1 MIANQTQFKQ
11 IWPISSLPAETAH
24 EHRHTS
30 RHSPQ
35 EQLPYPCI
43 LHECVPVC
51 SQPPMISRSIRHP
64 NASAIRQSADIAV
77 WSHLPLSPPGNF
89 YRCCLHP
96 LHKVPSDVHRFRQIF
111 SPPHRICPRTCS
123 SSFVTDPANTNHS
136 LSFVSVCL
144 IYRDGYTVCRLH
156 ESSSFSSS
164 SKSLTIFYR
173 HTVIHLSVPQ
183 LHI

>member
-1 MIANQTQFKQ
+1 MIANQTTLSRYGLFLLCQLRQ
-11 IWPISSLPAETAH
+11 PTDIGIQVVIHHESDYRISVFSTNVFPFAPNRLWFLA
-24 EHRHTS
+24 
-30 RHSPQ
+30 
-35 EQLPYPCI
+35 PYAP
-43 LHECVPVC
+43 LTHPV
-51 SQPPMISRSIRHP
+51 
-64 NASAIRQSADIAV
+64 IRQSADIAV
-77 WSHLPLSPPGNF
+77 WSHLPLSPPSNF
-89 YRCCLHP
+89 HHCCLLP
-96 LHKVPSDVHRFRQIF
+96 LHKVQSTVHRFRQIF
-111 SPPHRICPRTCS
+111 SPPHRICLRTCS

-173 HTVIHLSVPQ
+173 HTVIHLAVPQ